1 MIPSQQDYWSI
12 HIIHVLQEFRGM
24 KVPDVL
30 LSGNH
35 AKIEEWRE
43 EQSLKRTFERRPD
56 LLENTQLTEKQ
67 KAVYRIAKKTSQH
80 E

>member
-1 MIPSQQDYWSI
+1 
-12 HIIHVLQEFRGM
+12 M

-35 AKIEEWRE
+35 AKIDQWRE

-56 LLENTQLTEKQ
+56 LLEQYPLTDKQ
-67 KAVYRIAKKTSQH
+67 KLYVEKLKTII
-80 E
+80 